1 MIIDRPERETQN
13 LIVSLFKNEIT
24 SQKHDNSISFAE
36 QVKFS
41 KKRLAKSDVMRE
53 VLPEKARLI

>member
-13 LIVSLFKNEIT
+13 LIVSLFKNELT
-24 SQKHDNSISFAE
+24 CQKYDNSIAFAE

-41 KKRLAKSDVMRE
+41 KKRLAKSGVMWE
-53 VLPEKARLI
+53 VLPEKAGLI